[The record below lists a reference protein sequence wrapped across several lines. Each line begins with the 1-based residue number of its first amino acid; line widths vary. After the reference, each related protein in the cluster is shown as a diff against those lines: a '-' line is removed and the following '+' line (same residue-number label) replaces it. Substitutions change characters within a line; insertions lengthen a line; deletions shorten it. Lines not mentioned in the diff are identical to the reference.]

1 MHIIFII
8 QENIPVGGFCSH
20 DTQCTGSEHAELCQN
35 SKCRC
40 SNGYILIDSEC
51 KRGLF
56 FNILETY
63 LILCW
68 KALSNWTTF
77 VGNR

>member
-56 FNILETY
+56 FNILETC

>member
-40 SNGYILIDSEC
+40 SNGYILIDFEC
-51 KRGLF
+51 KRGMFL
-56 FNILETY
+56 LY
-63 LILCW
+63 
-68 KALSNWTTF
+68 
-77 VGNR
+77 

>member
-56 FNILETY
+56 FNILETC
-63 LILCW
+63 LIFCW